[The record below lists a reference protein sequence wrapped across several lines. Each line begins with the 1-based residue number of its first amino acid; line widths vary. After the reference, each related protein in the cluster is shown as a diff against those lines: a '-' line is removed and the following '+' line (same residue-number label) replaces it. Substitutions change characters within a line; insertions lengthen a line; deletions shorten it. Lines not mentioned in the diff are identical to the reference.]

1 MNTRIP
7 LTLAASA
14 LALALAACNADRT
27 DNDTMA
33 GADGT
38 AAMNDP
44 AAPGA
49 TDADRMGNDPMAN
62 DPLATR
68 ADGGMGDAMADRA
81 GGTLDREAT
90 LAMVMAV
97 DQHEIAAAE
106 QAQTKQLSGDAA
118 EYAETLLEDHTRNLE
133 ATRGLM
139 GLEGEPGTAD
149 GDVPGADHDMVAQ
162 MREKHASERE
172 RLGQLDGE
180 EYERAWIDAMVAGH
194 TEALEMLDNQLIPSA
209 NNDNDLSSHLQ
220 NTRQAIAR
228 HLETAQQLRDNT
240 NNE

>member
-7 LTLAASA
+7 LILAASA
-14 LALALAACNADRT
+14 LTLALAACNADRT

-44 AAPGA
+44 GAA
-49 TDADRMGNDPMAN
+49 DADRIGNDPMAN

-68 ADGGMGDAMADRA
+68 ADGTLGDGMADPA
-81 GGTLDREAT
+81 GGTVNRDAA

-106 QAQTKQLSGDAA
+106 QAQGKELSGEAA
-118 EYAETLLEDHTRNLE
+118 EYAETLLADHTRNLE

-139 GLEGEPGTAD
+139 GLEGEPGTSD
-149 GDVPGADHDMVAQ
+149 EEVPGADHDMVAQ

-180 EYERAWIDAMVAGH
+180 EHERAWIDAMVAGH
-194 TEALEMLDNQLIPSA
+194 TEALQMLDNELIPSA
-209 NNDNDLSSHLQ
+209 NNDDELHGHLE

-228 HLETAQQLRDNT
+228 HLETAQQLRDNNGND
-240 NNE
+240 NNG